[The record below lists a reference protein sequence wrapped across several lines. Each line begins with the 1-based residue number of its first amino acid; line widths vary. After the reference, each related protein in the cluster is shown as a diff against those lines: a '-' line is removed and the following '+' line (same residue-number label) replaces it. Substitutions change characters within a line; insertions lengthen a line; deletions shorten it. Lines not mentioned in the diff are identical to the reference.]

1 MAEAL
6 SNGRFPL
13 IQRWSCSISRSRFS
27 ALIPP
32 ETLELFAQ
40 TTLRPRPGGG
50 YELCC
55 PPEHEAQIFEFY
67 FGWAMQAPDFLEHL
81 DCPAIAIGSD
91 PTSSHSYM
99 PSIDLSV
106 LNTLHYDFIPDTTY
120 FLQLEDPE
128 TCAALTIDFLEKQA
142 LAHDFSVS

>member
-1 MAEAL
+1 MAGAL

-32 ETLELFAQ
+32 ATLELFAQ

-50 YELCC
+50 YALCC
-55 PPEHEAQIFEFY
+55 PP
-67 FGWAMQAPDFLEHL
+67 EHL

>member
-1 MAEAL
+1 MWA
-6 SNGRFPL
+6 
-13 IQRWSCSISRSRFS
+13 SRSVS
-27 ALIPP
+27 ANSPWTSL
-32 ETLELFAQ
+32 LLLQ
-40 TTLRPRPGGG
+40 RS
-50 YELCC
+50 
-55 PPEHEAQIFEFY
+55 IFISSHPTSGALLPYVE
-67 FGWAMQAPDFLEHL
+67 PVR
-81 DCPAIAIGSD
+81 SD